1 MATDGGR
8 RYALFDLVRSGDIDS
23 IATYIRAHHA
33 SIRQRS
39 ITDALPVQVAMD
51 LNRWDIV
58 VTLVRADPEHITLML
73 QPSNVSLV
81 QEAIRHKVDESIL
94 LDLIAAAP
102 EYIGRPT
109 YTSLDTPKYPIF
121 SLIDSSYVEAAAA
134 LVLHSGPGTS
144 PSLNHVTDDDGNSI
158 AHAACKCTRR
168 FPPNALSVLLTSFL
182 TAVNLDGQTPIHVAA
197 SSGNLHAVQCAM
209 ALTPP
214 SHAPVVCAIH
224 DRAGNLP
231 LHAAITDRQWHV
243 VVPLATWFSSAAAV
257 PDSMGD
263 LPVHIAAGCREW
275 AVVHALVNLA
285 PQTVAIEDR
294 LGRSVLRLALRG
306 AAWDVAST
314 ILSFPDVSLPRDV
327 ESVDVAVEHA
337 QWQIVGQL
345 VSKRVA
351 VPQPLSLAESLPP
364 VAIEACNEAGKM
376 HDGELSW
383 TTMALDVALRHRQWD
398 VAAWVLATDAT
409 AARRKNRMRLLPL
422 QVAAATVSSSGPPD
436 WLLHRLAEA
445 HPQAAVAVDRTGTP
459 LVHVLCRRQNWAC
472 VRALVRASPVATTS
486 ARDPQGLCAVHV
498 AMLHFAPADVVVD
511 FAIAAPLT
519 TSLDGST
526 WILHD
531 VLTKYA
537 LCLSGSSDV
546 PRLAAAFST
555 ASDMRRN
562 TALHV
567 GLACGHVGFCT
578 ALVRDHGVDLFAINA
593 AGDSALDLARRSSDP
608 NLRAVLAPM
617 DVTTLTKATPPPAAW
632 MEKRDARGQS
642 PLVHAALAGHW
653 TGVQWM
659 LQHGA
664 DPAPI
669 QALKLP
675 RNVQRAVAASQHAH
689 LVVHHRYVVHTNR
702 VVEIDPSPGDQT
714 CVALDLHTGHSVRLV
729 PFQSKQAQDAYC
741 LQVDS
746 IQRRS
751 PWVCGV
757 LDAFEDDDAFVV
769 VLEGAGHHGDV
780 LDCFQPPEP
789 PLHIAKM
796 LVSAMAALHSGGFVH
811 VCCAPASFAY
821 MMPGIVKVHDVDMC
835 RVEGD
840 ATAAIAAPRTSSPWL
855 RYQSPSVAAGML
867 PRPRTND
874 DSAMVA
880 VHQTDNLWTLGV
892 MLFELLVAEPFMD
905 PTLDGV
911 GLLVAL
917 AFPSQ
922 DAMDRR
928 LVRDPALPRPA
939 LDVLRGLLSIDPSD
953 RLPLRAIMTS
963 EFVAPPLASPWRI
976 ALPNHPPPPDRSS
989 ATFLPWTASEL
1000 VALALQNHKVELER
1014 HHRRV
1019 VLAQTAPC
1027 QATKA
1032 PQDMPSV
1039 AGPRPVDGLD
1049 RRSHDC
1055 PPSTS
1060 APVPTPCQDHDD
1072 PHDGPTS
1079 RACSASPTLVDATH
1093 VSHSFV
1099 GERVRKRFPDG
1110 IVYHGTV
1117 SARSAAGDLWTV
1129 VYDDGDSEDVT
1140 KAELAAILVKKS
1152 VKGHVAA
1159 SDPLAHGQS
1168 VWLMHDHQ
1176 LVARARVCATP
1187 PPDLVPSPR
1196 GEHNVVCLRITKRFT
1211 GTPEAVTNQFVKCGK
1226 SATSTA
1232 GWFVWWR
1239 LSQCFVPTA
1248 DPS

>member
-1 MATDGGR
+1 MCFVGARTG
-8 RYALFDLVRSGDIDS
+8 LV
-23 IATYIRAHHA
+23 
-33 SIRQRS
+33 
-39 ITDALPVQVAMD
+39 
-51 LNRWDIV
+51 
-58 VTLVRADPEHITLML
+58 
-73 QPSNVSLV
+73 
-81 QEAIRHKVDESIL
+81 
-94 LDLIAAAP
+94 
-102 EYIGRPT
+102 
-109 YTSLDTPKYPIF
+109 F
-121 SLIDSSYVEAAAA
+121 
-134 LVLHSGPGTS
+134 
-144 PSLNHVTDDDGNSI
+144 
-158 AHAACKCTRR
+158 
-168 FPPNALSVLLTSFL
+168 ALSSAQLQS
-182 TAVNLDGQTPIHVAA
+182 
-197 SSGNLHAVQCAM
+197 
-209 ALTPP
+209 PP
-214 SHAPVVCAIH
+214 H
-224 DRAGNLP
+224 P
-231 LHAAITDRQWHV
+231 LGI
-243 VVPLATWFSSAAAV
+243 P
-257 PDSMGD
+257 
-263 LPVHIAAGCREW
+263 
-275 AVVHALVNLA
+275 
-285 PQTVAIEDR
+285 
-294 LGRSVLRLALRG
+294 
-306 AAWDVAST
+306 
-314 ILSFPDVSLPRDV
+314 
-327 ESVDVAVEHA
+327 
-337 QWQIVGQL
+337 
-345 VSKRVA
+345 
-351 VPQPLSLAESLPP
+351 
-364 VAIEACNEAGKM
+364 
-376 HDGELSW
+376 
-383 TTMALDVALRHRQWD
+383 
-398 VAAWVLATDAT
+398 
-409 AARRKNRMRLLPL
+409 
-422 QVAAATVSSSGPPD
+422 
-436 WLLHRLAEA
+436 
-445 HPQAAVAVDRTGTP
+445 
-459 LVHVLCRRQNWAC
+459 
-472 VRALVRASPVATTS
+472 RASAPSTV
-486 ARDPQGLCAVHV
+486 
-498 AMLHFAPADVVVD
+498 APADVVVD

-578 ALVRDHGVDLFAINA
+578 ALVRDHGVDLFAINV
-593 AGDSALDLARRSSDP
+593 AGDSALDLARRSPDP

-811 VCCAPASFAY
+811 VCC
-821 MMPGIVKVHDVDMC
+821 
-835 RVEGD
+835 
-840 ATAAIAAPRTSSPWL
+840 
-855 RYQSPSVAAGML
+855 
-867 PRPRTND
+867 
-874 DSAMVA
+874 
-880 VHQTDNLWTLGV
+880 
-892 MLFELLVAEPFMD
+892 
-905 PTLDGV
+905 
-911 GLLVAL
+911 
-917 AFPSQ
+917 
-922 DAMDRR
+922 
-928 LVRDPALPRPA
+928 
-939 LDVLRGLLSIDPSD
+939 
-953 RLPLRAIMTS
+953 
-963 EFVAPPLASPWRI
+963 
-976 ALPNHPPPPDRSS
+976 
-989 ATFLPWTASEL
+989 
-1000 VALALQNHKVELER
+1000 
-1014 HHRRV
+1014 
-1019 VLAQTAPC
+1019 
-1027 QATKA
+1027 
-1032 PQDMPSV
+1032 
-1039 AGPRPVDGLD
+1039 
-1049 RRSHDC
+1049 
-1055 PPSTS
+1055 
-1060 APVPTPCQDHDD
+1060 
-1072 PHDGPTS
+1072 
-1079 RACSASPTLVDATH
+1079 
-1093 VSHSFV
+1093 
-1099 GERVRKRFPDG
+1099 
-1110 IVYHGTV
+1110 V

-1176 LVARARVCATP
+1176 LVGIPRCVRAIKNGTHDRLQVARARVCATP

-1211 GTPEAVTNQFVKCGK
+1211 GLPPRTRCGRP
-1226 SATSTA
+1226 A
-1232 GWFVWWR
+1232 
-1239 LSQCFVPTA
+1239 
-1248 DPS
+1248 